1 MSTLSWVEKV
11 NEVAALNLKQVSKK
25 LLLRAKKYTLGNKH
39 LHSKYYFVTQE
50 CDEWVFFLIVFLRV
64 LARSQFLVL
73 IIMHASL
80 DKRSILPFVEIFIS
94 GTQHVIKAEK
104 RVFILSKKTAVA

>member
-1 MSTLSWVEKV
+1 MSLFS
-11 NEVAALNLKQVSKK
+11 
-25 LLLRAKKYTLGNKH
+25 
-39 LHSKYYFVTQE
+39 
-50 CDEWVFFLIVFLRV
+50 IVFLRV

-104 RVFILSKKTAVA
+104 RVSILSKKTAVA

>member
-1 MSTLSWVEKV
+1 MSLFS
-11 NEVAALNLKQVSKK
+11 
-25 LLLRAKKYTLGNKH
+25 
-39 LHSKYYFVTQE
+39 
-50 CDEWVFFLIVFLRV
+50 IVFLRV

-94 GTQHVIKAEK
+94 GKQHVIKAEK
-104 RVFILSKKTAVA
+104 RVFILSTKTAEA